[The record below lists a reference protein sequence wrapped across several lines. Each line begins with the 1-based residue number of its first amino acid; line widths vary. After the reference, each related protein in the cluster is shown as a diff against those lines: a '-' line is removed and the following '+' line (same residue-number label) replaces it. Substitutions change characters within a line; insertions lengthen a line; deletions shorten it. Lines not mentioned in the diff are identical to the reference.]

1 MSIEGGKDDINVEA
15 AAKYDVAIKSARSS
29 KFVHEEG
36 LGACCYNWNCLCWI
50 MHSYLMLRCS
60 FVINFKH
67 ANLQANIMNG
77 RGV

>member
-1 MSIEGGKDDINVEA
+1 MSIEGGKDDINDEA

-50 MHSYLMLRCS
+50 MHSY
-60 FVINFKH
+60 
-67 ANLQANIMNG
+67 
-77 RGV
+77 